1 MLKRFIDLVVGV
13 ILTVL
18 FTPLFL
24 LISFLIKLD
33 SKGPVFFI
41 QNRLGKSGV
50 VFRMFKFRTKVKNA
64 ERIGTGLFSYSD
76 DSRITRIGKYLR
88 MTSLDEMPQ
97 ILNVILGS
105 MSLVGPRPPVTY
117 ELGDYNDFTE
127 YMKVR
132 FKVKPGMTG
141 LAQVSGRNELSWN
154 QKMEYD
160 NLYVERFEHHG
171 VIEDILILFRT
182 LFVVFS
188 MGNIIEKN
196 PGKSK

>member
-50 VFRMFKFRTKVKNA
+50 VFRMFKFRTMVMNA

>member
-50 VFRMFKFRTKVKNA
+50 VFRMFKFRTMVMNA
-64 ERIGTGLFSYSD
+64 ERSGTGLFSYSD